1 MPSSKSKGQLGVLG
15 ATCTAALALSVAAPF
30 VLLVGGLTGLGFGA
44 EGNVAGST
52 AAAMMSAEAAAAGGG
67 VVVGGAVA
75 ILQSVGAA
83 GLGFAG
89 TTMAASGRALAG
101 GLVGGSTASTL
112 VRKNENRSQAT
123 LLQQEEDSVDDVCRP
138 VAAWQLW

>member
-52 AAAMMSAEAAAAGGG
+52 AAAMMSAEAAVAGGGIAAGGM
-67 VVVGGAVA
+67 VA
-75 ILQSVGAA
+75 MLQSIGAA
-83 GLGFAG
+83 GLGFSG
-89 TTMAASGRALAG
+89 TTMAVGGGALAG
-101 GLVGGSTASTL
+101 GLVGGSTASAL
-112 VRKNENRSQAT
+112 VRDNENRSQAT
-123 LLQQEEDSVDDVCRP
+123 LQQEEDSVNDACRP
-138 VAAWQLW
+138 LASWRFW